1 MPSKD
6 FDKIFGDIFQG
17 ELPENKENLQRA
29 ISQEMEKVKE
39 IAKSTVLE
47 KQVDINR
54 PQIGAANRPK
64 TIQKPLTEEE
74 ATLVDEKIARLRSK
88 LTSINKK
95 IGFAEKSI
103 LQQQENDRDQPSFS
117 FDISDKPRLRR
128 FTKVV
133 FGQKLDKITFSQYK
147 QMLEEKQRL
156 EKEDGNSMFEE
167 EEDDKTSGDAKDF
180 VSLLKRKK

>member
-1 MPSKD
+1 MSNKD
-6 FDKIFGDIFQG
+6 FEKIFGNIFNG
-17 ELPENKENLQRA
+17 ELPENKENLQRM
-29 ISQEMEKVKE
+29 ISQEMEKIQE

-54 PQIGAANRPK
+54 PQIGANNRPP

-74 ATLVDEKIARLRSK
+74 ANLVDEKIARLRAK
-88 LTSINKK
+88 INSINKK

-103 LQQQENDRDQPSFS
+103 LDQQENNRDQASFT

-128 FTKVV
+128 FAKII
-133 FGQKLDKITFSQYK
+133 FGEKLDKITFSQYK
-147 QMLEEKQRL
+147 EMLKEKERL
-156 EKEDGNSMFEE
+156 EKEDGNSMFED
-167 EEDDKTSGDAKDF
+167 EEDDRTSGNAKDF